1 MVVYDTTVGTGNR
14 KEPALLFRLITDH
27 GNNKESKIPYYR
39 GSDFRSTTMRWSL
52 VVLRGW

>member
-1 MVVYDTTVGTGNR
+1 MVVYDTTGNR